1 MFSASFGGLRS
12 ALLVKILNFFRLA
25 DVTDEKTKFTRC
37 SLAGPLR
44 QACSRTDDD
53 CAGRHPPFAG
63 TVVPEPTRD
72 RGRLDEAE
80 PDAERGSG
88 DDLISGTEAASALY
102 AGDSV

>member
-1 MFSASFGGLRS
+1 MT
-12 ALLVKILNFFRLA
+12 N
-25 DVTDEKTKFTRC
+25 DEKNNPQCTRC
-37 SLAGPLR
+37 CLAGPLR

-53 CAGRHPPFAG
+53 DFSQSGVSHCAGRHPPFAG